1 MRPIYWHRF
10 PFLFLVIPLI
20 LGITAS
26 QYLSSFPSTFI
37 LGVIIISFSLLFI
50 IQKVRSGL
58 PFVLLAFT
66 ELFSTGIYLSETK
79 TPSITAGKT
88 YQLTGRCNQILSP
101 GKLVIS
107 SPHLC
112 TYLQIPDS
120 MKVSVG
126 DSLSGLIRLYP
137 LQTSHNRHD
146 FNYNNYLQHQGIQ
159 AKGFPVGE
167 IHKTGHSQDLY
178 SVCHMIRNN
187 LATKLQQVIPDST
200 TYKLLAALCLG
211 CRQEITSD
219 TKELF
224 QNTGTIHILA
234 ISGLHIG
241 AIFAFFL
248 CLLRLFHFK
257 SRKSRLILIP
267 LIWFV
272 ACITGLSPSACR
284 AATILSFITI
294 GEVFK
299 QETIPLNAIAA
310 AAFFSLLINPE
321 LLYSVSFQMSYAA
334 YTGIILIYP
343 LMRIKKMHK
352 FFRPLYTLLCISF
365 SAQVMTLPI
374 MAYYFHSISLNS
386 IFINLI
392 AVPAASFLLYG
403 GILLLALPGFINFYL
418 SYIIISLTHLFIF
431 SLQLFSKIVINL
443 PDLYPTAT
451 HVILFYLIIVL
462 VIIYLITR
470 KRHVLKFICYN
481 MSILLVFHGCFT
493 FYIQNHQEIV
503 IRNLYKH
510 SAILLNYKGYYTYL
524 KTTNPDDGLSTY
536 ITANHL
542 QALPTHEAFVGQQI
556 KFIRNHLSSPQCSIS
571 IIDHTYPTF
580 SNEDIVIITENIYP
594 PDSLKFHPQ
603 QIIMDNSNTGR
614 CTQAWQKFCLKNQ
627 IPFFK
632 TSEVGTIILKI

>member
-66 ELFSTGIYLSETK
+66 GLFSTGIYLSDTK
-79 TPSITAGKT
+79 TPPIISGET

-120 MKVSVG
+120 TKVSVG

-159 AKGFPVGE
+159 AKGFPVDE

-211 CRQEITSD
+211 CRQEITSA

-294 GEVFK
+294 GEAFK

-343 LMRIKKMHK
+343 LMQIKKMHK

-365 SAQVMTLPI
+365 SAQIMTLPI

-418 SYIIISLTHLFIF
+418 SYIIIGLAHLFIF
-431 SLQLFSKIVINL
+431 SLQLFSRVVINL

-451 HVILFYLIIVL
+451 HVILFYLIIIL
-462 VIIYLITR
+462 SIIYLITR
-470 KRHVLKFICYN
+470 KRHVLRFICYS
-481 MSILLVFHGCFT
+481 MSILLIFHGCFT
-493 FYIQNHQEIV
+493 YNIQNHQEIV

>member
-1 MRPIYWHRF
+1 MHPIYWHRF

-20 LGITAS
+20 LGITVG

-66 ELFSTGIYLSETK
+66 GLFSTGIYLSETK
-79 TPSITAGKT
+79 TPPIISGET

-187 LATKLQQVIPDST
+187 LATKLQQVIPDSM

-211 CRQEITSD
+211 CRQEITPD

-248 CLLRLFHFK
+248 GLLKLFHFK
-257 SRKSRLILIP
+257 SKKFHLILIP
-267 LIWFV
+267 LIWLV

-294 GEVFK
+294 GEAFR

-343 LMRIKKMHK
+343 LMQIKKMHK
-352 FFRPLYTLLCISF
+352 FLRPLYTLLCISF
-365 SAQVMTLPI
+365 SAQIMTLPI

-403 GILLLALPGFINFYL
+403 GIILLALPEFISFYL
-418 SYIIISLTHLFIF
+418 SYIIIGLTHLFIF
-431 SLQLFSKIVINL
+431 SLQLFSRIVINL

-470 KRHVLKFICYN
+470 KRHVLRFICCS

-493 FYIQNHQEIV
+493 YYIQNHQEIV
-503 IRNLYKH
+503 IRNLYKQ

-524 KTTNPDDGLSTY
+524 KTTSPNDGLSTY

-556 KFIRNHLSSPQCSIS
+556 KFIQNHLSSSQCSIS
-571 IIDHTYPTF
+571 IIDHTNPTF
-580 SNEDIVIITENIYP
+580 SHEDIVIITENIYP
-594 PDSLKFHPQ
+594 PNFLEFHPQ
-603 QIIMDNSNTGR
+603 QIIMDNSNTSH
-614 CTQAWQKFCLKNQ
+614 CTKAWQKFCLKNQ

>member
-294 GEVFK
+294 GEAFK

-470 KRHVLKFICYN
+470 KRHVLKFICYS

>member
-178 SVCHMIRNN
+178 SVCHSIRNN
-187 LATKLQQVIPDST
+187 LVAKLQRVIPDST

-470 KRHVLKFICYN
+470 KRHVLKFICYS

-603 QIIMDNSNTGR
+603 QIIMDNSNTSH
-614 CTQAWQKFCLKNQ
+614 CTKAWQKFCLKNQ

>member
-66 ELFSTGIYLSETK
+66 ELFSTGIYLSDTK
-79 TPSITAGKT
+79 TPPIISGET

-211 CRQEITSD
+211 CRQEITSA

-257 SRKSRLILIP
+257 NRKSRLILIP

-294 GEVFK
+294 GEAFK

-343 LMRIKKMHK
+343 LMQIKKMHK
-352 FFRPLYTLLCISF
+352 FLRPLYTLLCISF
-365 SAQVMTLPI
+365 SAQIMTLPI
-374 MAYYFHSISLNS
+374 MTYYFHSISLNS

-431 SLQLFSKIVINL
+431 SLQLFSRVVINL

-451 HVILFYLIIVL
+451 HVILFYLIIIL
-462 VIIYLITR
+462 SIIYLITR
-470 KRHVLKFICYN
+470 KRHVLRFICYS
-481 MSILLVFHGCFT
+481 MSILLIFHGCFT
-493 FYIQNHQEIV
+493 YYIQNHQEIV

>member
-37 LGVIIISFSLLFI
+37 LGVIIISFFLLFI

-58 PFVLLAFT
+58 PFVLLTFT
-66 ELFSTGIYLSETK
+66 GLFSTGVYLSTTK
-79 TPSITAGKT
+79 IPAIISGET
-88 YQLTGRCNQILSP
+88 YQLTGRCEQILSP
-101 GKLVIS
+101 GKIVVS

-112 TYLQIPDS
+112 TYLQVPDS
-120 MKVSVG
+120 TEITVG
-126 DSLSGLIRLYP
+126 DSLAGLIRLYL

-146 FNYNNYLQHQGIQ
+146 FNYDNYLQHQGIQ
-159 AKGFPVGE
+159 AKGFPTGE

-178 SVCHMIRNN
+178 SVCHSIRNN
-187 LATKLQQVIPDST
+187 LVTKLQRVIPDST

-211 CRQEITSD
+211 CRQEITPD

-224 QNTGTIHILA
+224 QNTGMIHILA

-294 GEVFK
+294 GEAFK

-352 FFRPLYTLLCISF
+352 YLRPLYSLLCISF
-365 SAQVMTLPI
+365 SAQAMTLPI
-374 MAYYFHSISLNS
+374 MAYYFHTISLNS

-431 SLQLFSKIVINL
+431 SLQLFSRVVINL

-470 KRHVLKFICYN
+470 KRHVLKFICYS
-481 MSILLVFHGCFT
+481 MSILLIFHGCFT
-493 FYIQNHQEIV
+493 YYIQNHQEIV

-556 KFIRNHLSSPQCSIS
+556 KFIRNHLSSSQCSIS
-571 IIDHTYPTF
+571 IIDHTNSTF
-580 SNEDIVIITENIYP
+580 SHENIVIITENIYP

>member
-66 ELFSTGIYLSETK
+66 GLFSTGIYLSDTK
-79 TPSITAGKT
+79 TPPIISGET

-211 CRQEITSD
+211 CRQEITSA

-272 ACITGLSPSACR
+272 ACITSLSPSACR

-294 GEVFK
+294 GEAFK

-343 LMRIKKMHK
+343 LMQIKKMHK
-352 FFRPLYTLLCISF
+352 FIRPLYTLLCISF
-365 SAQVMTLPI
+365 SAQIMTLPI

-403 GILLLALPGFINFYL
+403 GIILLALPEFISFYL
-418 SYIIISLTHLFIF
+418 SYIIIGLTHLFIF
-431 SLQLFSKIVINL
+431 SLQLFSRIVINL

-470 KRHVLKFICYN
+470 KRHVLRFICCS

-493 FYIQNHQEIV
+493 YYIQNHQEIV

>member
-79 TPSITAGKT
+79 TPPIISGET

-403 GILLLALPGFINFYL
+403 GIILLALPEFISFYL
-418 SYIIISLTHLFIF
+418 SYIIIGLTHLFIF

-470 KRHVLKFICYN
+470 KRHVLKFICYS

>member
-20 LGITAS
+20 LGITVG

-470 KRHVLKFICYN
+470 KRHVLKFICYS

>member
-120 MKVSVG
+120 TKVSVG

-470 KRHVLKFICYN
+470 KRHVLKFICYS

>member
-470 KRHVLKFICYN
+470 KRHVLKFICYS

-603 QIIMDNSNTGR
+603 QIIMDKSNKGR
-614 CTQAWQKFCLKNQ
+614 CTKAWQKFCLKNQ

>member
-20 LGITAS
+20 LGITDS
-26 QYLSSFPSTFI
+26 QYLSSFPLTFI

-50 IQKVRSGL
+50 IQKVRFGL

-66 ELFSTGIYLSETK
+66 GLFSTGIYLSDTK
-79 TPSITAGKT
+79 TPSIIAGET

-120 MKVSVG
+120 TKVSVG

-294 GEVFK
+294 GEVFR

-343 LMRIKKMHK
+343 LMRIKKMYK

-451 HVILFYLIIVL
+451 HVILFYLIIIL
-462 VIIYLITR
+462 SIIYLITR
-470 KRHVLKFICYN
+470 KRHVLRFICYS
-481 MSILLVFHGCFT
+481 MSILLIFHGCFT
-493 FYIQNHQEIV
+493 YYIQNHQEIV

>member
-66 ELFSTGIYLSETK
+66 GLFSTGIYLSDTK
-79 TPSITAGKT
+79 TPPIISGET

-120 MKVSVG
+120 TKVSVG

-159 AKGFPVGE
+159 AKGFPVDE

-211 CRQEITSD
+211 CRQEITSA

-257 SRKSRLILIP
+257 NRKSRLILIP

-294 GEVFK
+294 GEAFK

-343 LMRIKKMHK
+343 LMQIKKMHK
-352 FFRPLYTLLCISF
+352 FIRPLYTLLCISF
-365 SAQVMTLPI
+365 SAQIMTLPI

-392 AVPAASFLLYG
+392 AVPTASFLLYG
-403 GILLLALPGFINFYL
+403 GIMLLALPGFISFYL
-418 SYIIISLTHLFIF
+418 SYIIIGLAHLFIF
-431 SLQLFSKIVINL
+431 SLQLFSRVVINL

-451 HVILFYLIIVL
+451 HVILFYLIIIL
-462 VIIYLITR
+462 SIIYLITR
-470 KRHVLKFICYN
+470 KRHVLRFVCYS
-481 MSILLVFHGCFT
+481 MSILLIFHGCFT
-493 FYIQNHQEIV
+493 YYIQNHQEIV

>member
-1 MRPIYWHRF
+1 MHPIYWHRF

-20 LGITAS
+20 LGIIVG

-37 LGVIIISFSLLFI
+37 LGVIIISFFLLFI

-58 PFVLLAFT
+58 PFVLLTFT
-66 ELFSTGIYLSETK
+66 GLFSTGVYLSATK
-79 TPSITAGKT
+79 IPAIISGET
-88 YQLTGRCNQILSP
+88 YQLTGRCEQILSP
-101 GKLVIS
+101 GKIVVS

-112 TYLQIPDS
+112 TYLQVPDS
-120 MKVSVG
+120 TEITVG
-126 DSLSGLIRLYP
+126 DSLAGLIRLYL

-146 FNYNNYLQHQGIQ
+146 FNYDNYLQHQGIQ
-159 AKGFPVGE
+159 AKGFPTGE

-178 SVCHMIRNN
+178 SVCHSIRNN
-187 LATKLQQVIPDST
+187 LVTKLQRVIPDST

-211 CRQEITSD
+211 CRQEITPD

-224 QNTGTIHILA
+224 QNTGMIHILA

-257 SRKSRLILIP
+257 SKKSRLILIP
-267 LIWFV
+267 LIWLV

-294 GEVFK
+294 GEAFR

-310 AAFFSLLINPE
+310 AAFFSLLIHPE

-352 FFRPLYTLLCISF
+352 YLRPLYSLLCISF
-365 SAQVMTLPI
+365 SAQAMTLPI
-374 MAYYFHSISLNS
+374 MAYYFHTISLNS

-403 GILLLALPGFINFYL
+403 GIMLLALPGFISFYL
-418 SYIIISLTHLFIF
+418 SYIIIGLTHLFIF
-431 SLQLFSKIVINL
+431 SLQQFSKIVINL
-443 PDLYPTAT
+443 PDLYPTVT
-451 HVILFYLIIVL
+451 HVILFYLIIIL
-462 VIIYLITR
+462 AIIYLITR
-470 KRHVLKFICYN
+470 KRQVLRFICCSV
-481 MSILLVFHGCFT
+481 SILLVFHCCFT
-493 FYIQNHQEIV
+493 YYIQNRQEIV
-503 IRNLYKH
+503 IRNLYKQ
-510 SAILLNYKGYYTYL
+510 SAILLNYKGYYAYL
-524 KTTNPDDGLSTY
+524 KTTSPDDGLSTY

-556 KFIRNHLSSPQCSIS
+556 KFIRNHLSSSQCSIS
-571 IIDHTYPTF
+571 IIDHTNSTF
-580 SNEDIVIITENIYP
+580 SHENIVIITENIYP
-594 PDSLKFHPQ
+594 PNFLEVHPRL
-603 QIIMDNSNTGR
+603 IIMDNSNTSH
-614 CTQAWQKFCLKNQ
+614 CTKAWQKFCLKNQ

>member
-66 ELFSTGIYLSETK
+66 GLFSTGIYLSETK
-79 TPSITAGKT
+79 TPPIISGET

-120 MKVSVG
+120 TKVSVG

-294 GEVFK
+294 GEVFR

-343 LMRIKKMHK
+343 LMRIKKMYK

-451 HVILFYLIIVL
+451 HVILFYLIIIL
-462 VIIYLITR
+462 SIIYLITR
-470 KRHVLKFICYN
+470 KRHVLRFICYS
-481 MSILLVFHGCFT
+481 MSILLIFHGCFT
-493 FYIQNHQEIV
+493 YYIQNHQEIV

>member
-294 GEVFK
+294 GEAFR

-470 KRHVLKFICYN
+470 KRHVLKFICYS

>member
-58 PFVLLAFT
+58 PFVLLTFT
-66 ELFSTGIYLSETK
+66 GLFSTGIYLSDTK
-79 TPSITAGKT
+79 TPPIISGET

-211 CRQEITSD
+211 CRQEITSA

-294 GEVFK
+294 GEAFK

-343 LMRIKKMHK
+343 LMQIKKMHK
-352 FFRPLYTLLCISF
+352 FIRPLYTLLCISF
-365 SAQVMTLPI
+365 SAQIMTLPI
-374 MAYYFHSISLNS
+374 MTYYFHSISLNS

-392 AVPAASFLLYG
+392 AVPTASFLLYG
-403 GILLLALPGFINFYL
+403 GIMLLALPGFISFYL
-418 SYIIISLTHLFIF
+418 SYIIIGLAHLFIF
-431 SLQLFSKIVINL
+431 SLQLFSRVVINL

-451 HVILFYLIIVL
+451 HVILFYLIIIL
-462 VIIYLITR
+462 SIIYLITR
-470 KRHVLKFICYN
+470 KRHVLRFICYS
-481 MSILLVFHGCFT
+481 MSILLIFHGCFT
-493 FYIQNHQEIV
+493 YYIQNHQEIV

-524 KTTNPDDGLSTY
+524 KTTNPNDGLSTY

>member
-211 CRQEITSD
+211 CRQEITSA

-257 SRKSRLILIP
+257 NRKSRLILIP

-294 GEVFK
+294 GEAFK

-343 LMRIKKMHK
+343 LMQIKKMHK
-352 FFRPLYTLLCISF
+352 FLRPLYTLLCISF
-365 SAQVMTLPI
+365 SAQIMTLPI

-431 SLQLFSKIVINL
+431 SLQLFSRVVINL

-451 HVILFYLIIVL
+451 HVILFYLIIIL
-462 VIIYLITR
+462 SIIYLITR
-470 KRHVLKFICYN
+470 KRHVLRFICYS
-481 MSILLVFHGCFT
+481 MSILLIFHGCFT
-493 FYIQNHQEIV
+493 YYIQNHQEIV

>member
-470 KRHVLKFICYN
+470 KRHVLKFICYS

-556 KFIRNHLSSPQCSIS
+556 KFIRNHLSSSQCSIS
-571 IIDHTYPTF
+571 IIDHTNSTF
-580 SNEDIVIITENIYP
+580 SHENIVIITENIYP
-594 PDSLKFHPQ
+594 PNFLEFHPQ
-603 QIIMDNSNTGR
+603 QIIMDNSNTSH
-614 CTQAWQKFCLKNQ
+614 CTKAWQKFCLKNQ

>member
-66 ELFSTGIYLSETK
+66 GLFSTGIYLSDTK
-79 TPSITAGKT
+79 TPPIISGET

-211 CRQEITSD
+211 CRQEITSA

-294 GEVFK
+294 GEAFK
-299 QETIPLNAIAA
+299 QETIPSNAIAA

-343 LMRIKKMHK
+343 LMQIKKMHK
-352 FFRPLYTLLCISF
+352 FIRPLYTLLCISF
-365 SAQVMTLPI
+365 SAQIMTLPI

-392 AVPAASFLLYG
+392 AVPTASFLLYG
-403 GILLLALPGFINFYL
+403 GIMLLALPGFISFYL
-418 SYIIISLTHLFIF
+418 SYIIIGLTHLFIF
-431 SLQLFSKIVINL
+431 SLQLFSRVVINL

-451 HVILFYLIIVL
+451 HVILFYLIIIL
-462 VIIYLITR
+462 SIIYLITR
-470 KRHVLKFICYN
+470 KRHVLRFICYS
-481 MSILLVFHGCFT
+481 MSILLIFHGCFT
-493 FYIQNHQEIV
+493 YYIQNHQEIV

>member
-211 CRQEITSD
+211 CRQEITPD

-470 KRHVLKFICYN
+470 KRHVLKFICYS

>member
-126 DSLSGLIRLYP
+126 DSLYGLIRLYP

-470 KRHVLKFICYN
+470 KRHVLKFICYS

>member
-365 SAQVMTLPI
+365 SAQAMTLPI

-470 KRHVLKFICYN
+470 KRHVLKFICYS

>member
-365 SAQVMTLPI
+365 SAQAMTLPI
-374 MAYYFHSISLNS
+374 MAYYFHTISLNS

-470 KRHVLKFICYN
+470 KRHVLKFICYS

>member
-321 LLYSVSFQMSYAA
+321 LLYSVSFQMTYAA

-470 KRHVLKFICYN
+470 KRHVLKFICYS

>member
-58 PFVLLAFT
+58 PFVLLTFT
-66 ELFSTGIYLSETK
+66 GLFSTGIYLSDTK
-79 TPSITAGKT
+79 TPPIISGET
-88 YQLTGRCNQILSP
+88 YQLTGRCNQIFSP

-159 AKGFPVGE
+159 AKGFPVDE

-211 CRQEITSD
+211 CRQEITSA

-294 GEVFK
+294 GEAFK

-343 LMRIKKMHK
+343 LMQIKKMHK

-365 SAQVMTLPI
+365 SAQIMTLPI

-418 SYIIISLTHLFIF
+418 SYIIIGLAHLFIF
-431 SLQLFSKIVINL
+431 SLQLFSRVVINL

-451 HVILFYLIIVL
+451 HVILFYLIIIL
-462 VIIYLITR
+462 SIIYLITR
-470 KRHVLKFICYN
+470 KRHVLRFICYS
-481 MSILLVFHGCFT
+481 MSILLIFHGCFT
-493 FYIQNHQEIV
+493 YYIQNHQEIV

>member
-248 CLLRLFHFK
+248 CLLRLLHFK

-267 LIWFV
+267 LILFV

-470 KRHVLKFICYN
+470 KRHVLKFICYS

>member
-1 MRPIYWHRF
+1 MHSIYWHRF
-10 PFLFLVIPLI
+10 PFLFLAIPLI
-20 LGITAS
+20 LGITVS
-26 QYLSSFPSTFI
+26 QYLSNFLSASI
-37 LGVIIISFSLLFI
+37 LGVIITSFSLLFI
-50 IQKVRSGL
+50 IRKVRSGL
-58 PFVLLAFT
+58 PFVLLSFT
-66 ELFSTGIYLSETK
+66 GLFFTGVYLSGTK
-79 TPSITAGKT
+79 TPAIIPGET
-88 YQLTGRCNQILSP
+88 YQLAGRCEQILSP
-101 GKLVIS
+101 GKIVVS

-112 TYLQIPDS
+112 TYLKIPDS
-120 MKVSVG
+120 TEISVG

-146 FNYNNYLQHQGIQ
+146 FNYDNYLQHQGIQ
-159 AKGFPVGE
+159 AKGFPAGE

-178 SVCHMIRNN
+178 SVCHTIRNN
-187 LATKLQQVIPDST
+187 LATKLQRVIPDSA

-470 KRHVLKFICYN
+470 KRHVLKFICYS

>member
-178 SVCHMIRNN
+178 SVCRMIRNN

-470 KRHVLKFICYN
+470 KRHVLKFICYS

-594 PDSLKFHPQ
+594 PNFLEFHPQ
-603 QIIMDNSNTGR
+603 QIIMDNSNTSH
-614 CTQAWQKFCLKNQ
+614 CTKAWQKFCLKNQ